1 MQLLHGMLARIIKF
15 PRHFFGQNFWNPRI
29 FTNVSAFD
37 PSYLV
42 NLEAFSVKQKRNR
55 VSWMRHKSMFRTIK
69 HHVLCLPIFVIWI
82 VYCLKYLES
91 FYINL
96 SWLYT
101 KNPNVR
107 ILFQFECINWIF
119 MIWWEYICYG
129 IIPDIT
135 FICWPQY
142 VDKKMMSINWNFLT
156 FSLNRSLISLATIAY
171 QHISLK

>member
-29 FTNVSAFD
+29 FTNVSRFD

-42 NLEAFSVKQKRNR
+42 NLEAFSVKQKGNR

-91 FYINL
+91 LYINL

-107 ILFQFECINWIF
+107 IIF
-119 MIWWEYICYG
+119 FIWMYKLNIFWYSESIFAMHHSRHNFYML
-129 IIPDIT
+129 T
-135 FICWPQY
+135 TICW
-142 VDKKMMSINWNFLT
+142 
-156 FSLNRSLISLATIAY
+156 
-171 QHISLK
+171 